1 MVTSK
6 KSLATSTTKPTSNA
20 TQKNVEFRAF
30 KFRQRDHLA
39 PEIVVF
45 CAPVGQIR
53 EFAAVEGLTPTTNGS
68 QREQKPAKVLAIK
81 KFLDADP
88 KNTIPTA
95 IILAFVPGGAK
106 FQTKN
111 GGTLSISWG
120 ASHAA
125 TIVDGQHRLFGIAS
139 YDPKMEVAVVG
150 LLEADSVERAF
161 QFLVIN
167 NKSTKVPA
175 THTKAILAKMKATGL
190 AKRLK
195 GARLSFDAEGIKDV
209 DLVNS
214 DPDSPFYNSIDWTTT
229 PSAKRLVQATAIEL
243 SLTYM
248 SGLQLAELEDR
259 DTRRSVF
266 LTVWKTIKSTWPK
279 LWKKDSRLLSKVG
292 IFCLTR
298 FIIDRISQW
307 SDNEVL
313 DIDITDLEVIEHQ
326 TKTILNYMDQR
337 FWLAPWAEK
346 SSGGFDTNQGKDRV
360 LAALTQLYRNG
371 RKDLDWYTDIDI
383 VDSAA

>member
-6 KSLATSTTKPTSNA
+6 KSLAASTTKPTSIA
-20 TQKNVEFRAF
+20 AQKNVEFRAF

-39 PEIVVF
+39 PEIVLF
-45 CAPVGQIR
+45 FAPVGQIQ
-53 EFAAVEGLTPTTNGS
+53 EFATVEGLTPTTNGS

-106 FQTKN
+106 FQAKN

-120 ASHAA
+120 AAHAA

-139 YDPKMEVAVVG
+139 YDPNMEVAVVG

-229 PSAKRLVQATAIEL
+229 PAAKRLVQATAIEL

-259 DTRRSVF
+259 DIRRSVF

-307 SDNEVL
+307 ADNEVL

-326 TKTILNYMDQR
+326 TKAILNHMDQR

-346 SSGGFDTNQGKDRV
+346 SSGGFDTNQGRDSV

>member
-6 KSLATSTTKPTSNA
+6 KSLAASTTKPTSIA
-20 TQKNVEFRAF
+20 AQKNVEFRAF

-39 PEIVVF
+39 PEIVLF
-45 CAPVGQIR
+45 FAPVGQIQ
-53 EFAAVEGLTPTTNGS
+53 EFATVEGLTPTTNGS

-106 FQTKN
+106 FQAKN

-120 ASHAA
+120 AAHAA

-139 YDPKMEVAVVG
+139 YDPNMEVAVVG

-229 PSAKRLVQATAIEL
+229 PAAKRLVQATAIEL

-259 DTRRSVF
+259 DIRRSVF

-298 FIIDRISQW
+298 FIIHRISEW
-307 SDNEVL
+307 ADNEVL

-326 TKTILNYMDQR
+326 TKAILNHMDQR

-346 SSGGFDTNQGKDRV
+346 SSGGFDTNQGRDRV

>member
-6 KSLATSTTKPTSNA
+6 KSLAASTTKPTSIA
-20 TQKNVEFRAF
+20 AQKNVEFRAF

-39 PEIVVF
+39 PEIVLF
-45 CAPVGQIR
+45 FAPVGQIQ
-53 EFAAVEGLTPTTNGS
+53 EFATVEGLTPTTNGS

-106 FQTKN
+106 FQAKN

-120 ASHAA
+120 AAHAA

-139 YDPKMEVAVVG
+139 YDPNMEVAVVG

-229 PSAKRLVQATAIEL
+229 PAAKRLVQATAIEL

-259 DTRRSVF
+259 DIRRSVF

-307 SDNEVL
+307 ADNEVL

-326 TKTILNYMDQR
+326 TKAILNHMDQR

-346 SSGGFDTNQGKDRV
+346 SSGGFDTNQGRDRV